1 MKNKG
6 KTRWIIIFLCIILA
20 GIIFA
25 GMRLVRQRNQIV
37 DKQRR
42 NMRQEIL
49 KESEDELN
57 TKNYETFTVLGVDS
71 RDKSKN
77 KYTRS
82 DTIMVVCIDRDNK
95 KIKIASIY
103 RDSYV
108 SIKGHGLDKI
118 THAHAFGGAQLA
130 VDTLN
135 RRQTWWS
142 QYRYHR

>member
-77 KYTRS
+77 KYSYLLRS
-82 DTIMVVCIDRDNK
+82 EKLSKLFPMR
-95 KIKIASIY
+95 
-103 RDSYV
+103 
-108 SIKGHGLDKI
+108 
-118 THAHAFGGAQLA
+118 
-130 VDTLN
+130 
-135 RRQTWWS
+135 
-142 QYRYHR
+142 

>member
-57 TKNYETFTVLGVDS
+57 TKNYETFTVL
-71 RDKSKN
+71 
-77 KYTRS
+77 
-82 DTIMVVCIDRDNK
+82 
-95 KIKIASIY
+95 
-103 RDSYV
+103 
-108 SIKGHGLDKI
+108 
-118 THAHAFGGAQLA
+118 
-130 VDTLN
+130 
-135 RRQTWWS
+135 
-142 QYRYHR
+142 